1 MMRRALSLGALVL
14 LYAGPMIPPVAS
26 AQQKA
31 SSAAPAAEKTRFPRS
46 ILYAAIGAASAA
58 AVSGVYAFT
67 DNENSSPGQC
77 TSGSCVL
84 TIATASGALV
94 GFMIGK
100 EFDQLHALRYRGGAP
115 LYPRGEA
122 VGLNG
127 DAFVLAVRDT
137 IVAVAGRGGVQIISS
152 GSSLKLAE
160 KRASGI
166 RGITA
171 LDVVPGNG
179 SLALGS
185 PAGFYL
191 YPPRTGPGMLVREG
205 ETPTLVTTPD
215 RIYFAAGTRMESAPV
230 NADTLRTWP
239 GIELGARPIA
249 STFDGSRGL
258 LWVITDSTLQSFRPE
273 GDSLAAVGRARLPG
287 RGRTLAAEG
296 TLVAVSLGESGVAL
310 YDVANP
316 ARPRER
322 GRWSGARFIYSI
334 SIAGDRVFAAGG
346 MDGVYVLN
354 ITAAGL
360 ETFGL
365 ARELGFATL
374 LVSRGPFT
382 YLVDRTTNSL
392 RRIPSAF

>member
-1 MMRRALSLGALVL
+1 MMRQTRALCALAL
-14 LYAGPMIPPVAS
+14 LHAGPMVAS

-31 SSAAPAAEKTRFPRS
+31 ATSPPAPEQASRFPRS
-46 ILYAAIGAASAA
+46 LLYAAIGAASAA

-100 EFDQLHALRYRGGAP
+100 EFDQLHTLRYRGGTP
-115 LYPRGEA
+115 LYPRGESI
-122 VGLNG
+122 GLSG
-127 DAFVLAVRDT
+127 DVFVLAVRDT
-137 IVAVAGRGGVQIISS
+137 IVAVAGRGGVQIVAS

-171 LDVVPGNG
+171 LDLVPGNG
-179 SLALGS
+179 SVALGS

-191 YPPRTGPGMLVREG
+191 YPPKTGPGMLLREG
-205 ETPTLVTTPD
+205 ETSTLVTTPE
-215 RIYFAAGTRMESAPV
+215 RIYFSTGTRIETAPV
-230 NADTLRTWP
+230 GADTLRSWP
-239 GIELGARPIA
+239 GIDVGAKPLA
-249 STFDGSRGL
+249 STFDEAHSL
-258 LWVITDSTLQSFRPE
+258 LWVVTDSTLLSFRPD
-273 GDSLAAVGRARLPG
+273 GDSLAAVGRVRLPA
-287 RGRTLAAEG
+287 RGRALAVEG
-296 TLVAVSLGESGVAL
+296 ARVAVSLGEGGVVL
-310 YDVANP
+310 YDVSDP
-316 ARPRER
+316 ASLQER
-322 GRWSGARFIYSI
+322 GRWSGARYVYAV
-334 SIAGDRVFAAGG
+334 SIAGERVFAAGG

-354 ITAAGL
+354 ITSTGL
-360 ETFGL
+360 QTYGL

-374 LVSRGPFT
+374 VTSRGPYT
-382 YLVDRTTNSL
+382 YMVDRTTNSL